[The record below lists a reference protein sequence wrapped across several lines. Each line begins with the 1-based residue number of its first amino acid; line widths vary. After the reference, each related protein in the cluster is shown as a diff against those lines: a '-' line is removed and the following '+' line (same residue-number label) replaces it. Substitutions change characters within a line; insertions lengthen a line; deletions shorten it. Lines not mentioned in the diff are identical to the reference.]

1 MLKPGGWIQAEFDVD
16 PDAWYF
22 TSNSI
27 SVMPFSIL
35 LEIAL
40 QPCGWLAAYM
50 GSALRS
56 KNDLK
61 FRNLGGTGIMFKEIL
76 QKHGTLK
83 TQARLTHVSEAAEM
97 IIEQFDFRVLQDDE
111 VVFKGNTNFGF
122 FTNQSL
128 STQAGIR
135 GIEKDIYIPTP
146 REIKKGISH
155 VFDDIPPLF
164 PNDTN
169 RLLHKSNERMNM
181 PSKALR
187 MIDRIDL
194 YVPDGGPNGLGY
206 IRGVKEVDPSEWFFK
221 AHFYQDPVCPG
232 SLGVESFLQ
241 LLEFVAMNKFKE
253 LISTHS
259 FDMILDSSFK
269 WTYRGQ
275 ILQTNKKIEVE
286 AYVKKVHNMPNPAL
300 IADGF
305 LKVDGLYI
313 YKMENFGMRLIPYD
327 ELKLYL

>member
-1 MLKPGGWIQAEFDVD
+1 
-16 PDAWYF
+16 
-22 TSNSI
+22 
-27 SVMPFSIL
+27 
-35 LEIAL
+35 
-40 QPCGWLAAYM
+40 
-50 GSALRS
+50 
-56 KNDLK
+56 
-61 FRNLGGTGIMFKEIL
+61 
-76 QKHGTLK
+76 
-83 TQARLTHVSEAAEM
+83 
-97 IIEQFDFRVLQDDE
+97 
-111 VVFKGNTNFGF
+111 
-122 FTNQSL
+122 
-128 STQAGIR
+128 
-135 GIEKDIYIPTP
+135 
-146 REIKKGISH
+146 
-155 VFDDIPPLF
+155 
-164 PNDTN
+164 
-169 RLLHKSNERMNM
+169 MNM

-194 YVPDGGPNGLGY
+194 YVPDGGPNGLGS

-241 LLEFVAMNKFKE
+241 LLKFVAMNKFKD